1 MAVDPFGALAR
12 MKRPMRESPE
22 RASSGSLSSLSSLSS
37 FGSFG
42 SPCSFGL
49 SDATEPGPYRREA
62 ARTPAPAW
70 WTAYPA
76 RKAAADSTGKVLA
89 AFSRG
94 ISMRRRRRPR
104 RARALGPAG
113 GAHRVRRRPT
123 AVCIARPNPARR
135 SGSGARRRAY
145 FAMKI
150 PDVGQVPCVPASVTS
165 DAALGNCDVASVFTE
180 IHASVK

>member
-42 SPCSFGL
+42 SFDSPGSFGL

-76 RKAAADSTGKVLA
+76 RKAAADSTGRVLA
-89 AFSRG
+89 AFHAALPCGAGAGVDRVALARSRARPG
-94 ISMRRRRRPR
+94 RRRAPHAPAARRRLHRPSEPPGDPD
-104 RARALGPAG
+104 RARAA
-113 GAHRVRRRPT
+113 APT
-123 AVCIARPNPARR
+123 SR
-135 SGSGARRRAY
+135 
-145 FAMKI
+145 
-150 PDVGQVPCVPASVTS
+150 
-165 DAALGNCDVASVFTE
+165 
-180 IHASVK
+180 

>member
-22 RASSGSLSSLSSLSS
+22 RASSGSLSSFSS
-37 FGSFG
+37 FGSPG
-42 SPCSFGL
+42 SFGL

-76 RKAAADSTGKVLA
+76 RKAAADSTGRVLA
-89 AFSRG
+89 AFHAAFPCGAGVDRVALARSA
-94 ISMRRRRRPR
+94 RPA
-104 RARALGPAG
+104 ARTACAG
-113 GAHRVRRRPT
+113 GPPPFASPVRT
-123 AVCIARPNPARR
+123 PARR

>member
-22 RASSGSLSSLSSLSS
+22 RAS

-42 SPCSFGL
+42 SFDSPGSFGL

-76 RKAAADSTGKVLA
+76 RKAAADSTGRVLA
-89 AFSRG
+89 AFHAALPCGAGVDRVALARSRARPG
-94 ISMRRRRRPR
+94 RRRAPHAPAARRRLHRPSEPPGDPD
-104 RARALGPAG
+104 RARAA
-113 GAHRVRRRPT
+113 APT
-123 AVCIARPNPARR
+123 SR
-135 SGSGARRRAY
+135 
-145 FAMKI
+145 
-150 PDVGQVPCVPASVTS
+150 
-165 DAALGNCDVASVFTE
+165 
-180 IHASVK
+180 

>member
-22 RASSGSLSSLSSLSS
+22 RASSGS

-42 SPCSFGL
+42 SPGSFGL

-76 RKAAADSTGKVLA
+76 RKAAADSTGRVLA

-104 RARALGPAG
+104 RARARALGPAG
-113 GAHRVRRRPT
+113 GARRVRRRPA

>member
-22 RASSGSLSSLSSLSS
+22 RASSGSFSSLSSLSSLSS
-37 FGSFG
+37 PG
-42 SPCSFGL
+42 SFGL
-49 SDATEPGPYRREA
+49 SDATELGPYRREA

-76 RKAAADSTGKVLA
+76 RKAAADSTGRVLA
-89 AFSRG
+89 AFHAAFPCGADAGVDRVALARSA
-94 ISMRRRRRPR
+94 RPA
-104 RARALGPAG
+104 ARTACAG
-113 GAHRVRRRPT
+113 GPPPFASPVRT
-123 AVCIARPNPARR
+123 PARR

-150 PDVGQVPCVPASVTS
+150 PDVGQVPCVPASITS

>member
-22 RASSGSLSSLSSLSS
+22 RASSGSFSS

-42 SPCSFGL
+42 SPGSFGL

-76 RKAAADSTGKVLA
+76 RKAAADSTGRVLA
-89 AFSRG
+89 AFHAAFPCGAGAGVDCVALARSA
-94 ISMRRRRRPR
+94 RPAAR
-104 RARALGPAG
+104 AARAGGPPPFASPVRTPPGDPDRARAA
-113 GAHRVRRRPT
+113 APT
-123 AVCIARPNPARR
+123 SR
-135 SGSGARRRAY
+135 
-145 FAMKI
+145 
-150 PDVGQVPCVPASVTS
+150 
-165 DAALGNCDVASVFTE
+165 
-180 IHASVK
+180 

>member
-22 RASSGSLSSLSSLSS
+22 RASSGSFSS

-42 SPCSFGL
+42 SPGSFGL

-76 RKAAADSTGKVLA
+76 RKAAADSTGRVLA
-89 AFSRG
+89 AFHAAFPCGAGVDRVALALARSA
-94 ISMRRRRRPR
+94 RPA
-104 RARALGPAG
+104 ARTACAG
-113 GAHRVRRRPT
+113 GPPPFASPVRT
-123 AVCIARPNPARR
+123 ARR

>member
-22 RASSGSLSSLSSLSS
+22 RASSGSFSS
-37 FGSFG
+37 FG
-42 SPCSFGL
+42 SFGL

-76 RKAAADSTGKVLA
+76 RKAAADSTGRVLA
-89 AFSRG
+89 AFHAAFPCGAGVDRVALARSA
-94 ISMRRRRRPR
+94 RPA
-104 RARALGPAG
+104 ARTACAG
-113 GAHRVRRRPT
+113 GPPPFASPVRP
-123 AVCIARPNPARR
+123 PARR

>member
-22 RASSGSLSSLSSLSS
+22 RASSGSFSS

-42 SPCSFGL
+42 SPGSFGL

-76 RKAAADSTGKVLA
+76 RKAAADSTGRVLA
-89 AFSRG
+89 AFHAAFPCGAGVDRVALARSA
-94 ISMRRRRRPR
+94 RPA
-104 RARALGPAG
+104 ARTACAG
-113 GAHRVRRRPT
+113 GPPPFASPVRT
-123 AVCIARPNPARR
+123 PARR

>member
-22 RASSGSLSSLSSLSS
+22 RASSGSFSS
-37 FGSFG
+37 FD
-42 SPCSFGL
+42 SPGSFGL

-76 RKAAADSTGKVLA
+76 RKAAADSTGRVLA
-89 AFSRG
+89 AFHAAFPCGAGVDRVALARSA
-94 ISMRRRRRPR
+94 RPA
-104 RARALGPAG
+104 ARTACAG
-113 GAHRVRRRPT
+113 GPPPFASPVRT
-123 AVCIARPNPARR
+123 PAQR

>member
-22 RASSGSLSSLSSLSS
+22 RASSGSLSSFSS
-37 FGSFG
+37 FGSPG
-42 SPCSFGL
+42 SFGL

-62 ARTPAPAW
+62 ARTAC
-70 WTAYPA
+70 
-76 RKAAADSTGKVLA
+76 
-89 AFSRG
+89 
-94 ISMRRRRRPR
+94 
-104 RARALGPAG
+104 AG
-113 GAHRVRRRPT
+113 GPPPFASPVRT
-123 AVCIARPNPARR
+123 PARR

>member
-76 RKAAADSTGKVLA
+76 RKAAADSTGRVLA
-89 AFSRG
+89 AFHAAFPCGAGAGVDCVALARSA
-94 ISMRRRRRPR
+94 RPAAR
-104 RARALGPAG
+104 TACAGGPPPFASPVRTPPGDPDRARAA
-113 GAHRVRRRPT
+113 APT
-123 AVCIARPNPARR
+123 SR
-135 SGSGARRRAY
+135 
-145 FAMKI
+145 
-150 PDVGQVPCVPASVTS
+150 
-165 DAALGNCDVASVFTE
+165 
-180 IHASVK
+180 

>member
-76 RKAAADSTGKVLA
+76 RKAAADSTGRVLA
-89 AFSRG
+89 AFHAAFPCGADAGVDRVALARSA
-94 ISMRRRRRPR
+94 RPAAR
-104 RARALGPAG
+104 TACAAGPPPFASPVRTPPGDPDRARAA
-113 GAHRVRRRPT
+113 APT
-123 AVCIARPNPARR
+123 SR
-135 SGSGARRRAY
+135 
-145 FAMKI
+145 
-150 PDVGQVPCVPASVTS
+150 
-165 DAALGNCDVASVFTE
+165 
-180 IHASVK
+180 

>member
-22 RASSGSLSSLSSLSS
+22 RASSGSLSSFSS
-37 FGSFG
+37 FGSPG
-42 SPCSFGL
+42 SFGL

-76 RKAAADSTGKVLA
+76 RKAAADSTGRVLA
-89 AFSRG
+89 AFHAAFPCGAGVDRVALARSA
-94 ISMRRRRRPR
+94 RPAER
-104 RARALGPAG
+104 TACAG
-113 GAHRVRRRPT
+113 GPPPFASPVRT
-123 AVCIARPNPARR
+123 PARR

>member
-22 RASSGSLSSLSSLSS
+22 RASSGSFSS

-42 SPCSFGL
+42 SPGSFGL

-76 RKAAADSTGKVLA
+76 RKAAADSTGRVLA
-89 AFSRG
+89 AF
-94 ISMRRRRRPR
+94 
-104 RARALGPAG
+104 
-113 GAHRVRRRPT
+113 H
-123 AVCIARPNPARR
+123 
-135 SGSGARRRAY
+135 
-145 FAMKI
+145 
-150 PDVGQVPCVPASVTS
+150 
-165 DAALGNCDVASVFTE
+165 AAFP
-180 IHASVK
+180 

>member
-22 RASSGSLSSLSSLSS
+22 RASSGSLSSLSS
-37 FGSFG
+37 FG
-42 SPCSFGL
+42 SPGSFGL

-76 RKAAADSTGKVLA
+76 RKAAADSTGRVLA

-104 RARALGPAG
+104 RARARALGPAG
-113 GAHRVRRRPT
+113 
-123 AVCIARPNPARR
+123 
-135 SGSGARRRAY
+135 GARRRAY

>member
-22 RASSGSLSSLSSLSS
+22 RASSGSLSS

-42 SPCSFGL
+42 SPGSFGL

-76 RKAAADSTGKVLA
+76 RKAAADSTGRVLA
-89 AFSRG
+89 AFHAAFPCGAGAGVDRVALARSA
-94 ISMRRRRRPR
+94 RPA
-104 RARALGPAG
+104 ARTACAG
-113 GAHRVRRRPT
+113 GPPPFASPVRT
-123 AVCIARPNPARR
+123 ARR